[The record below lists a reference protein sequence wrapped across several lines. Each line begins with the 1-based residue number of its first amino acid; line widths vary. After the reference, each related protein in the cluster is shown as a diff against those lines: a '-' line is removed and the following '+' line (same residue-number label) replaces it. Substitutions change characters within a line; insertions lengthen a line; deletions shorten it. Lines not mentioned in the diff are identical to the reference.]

1 MYKGFIIIRMKIKIK
16 NKEYEIKNTIRAMFI
31 FEKLANKLFKI
42 ETLLDWYIF
51 YYSMILA
58 NNPDCTLLFDEFI
71 TECDND
77 PSLTI
82 AIQDYL
88 TSQMAVSNQLAKEE
102 TDEKKK

>member
-1 MYKGFIIIRMKIKIK
+1 MKITIQ

-31 FEKLANKLFKI
+31 FEKIANKPFKI

-58 NNPDCTLLFDEFI
+58 NNADCTLLFDEFI
-71 TECDND
+71 SECDSN
-77 PSLTI
+77 PSLVMN
-82 AIQDYL
+82 IQDYL
-88 TSQMAVSNQLAKEE
+88 TQQMNVGNQFAKEE